1 MIKTIF
7 LGMALIFA
15 AMQMSGAES
24 YALENPYRG
33 GVIPVEMEMIESS
46 EYIFV
51 FIHGMGGSK
60 SSFKEMKDMC
70 FRDGISWVSF
80 DLRGE
85 L

>member
-1 MIKTIF
+1 MIRTIF
-7 LGMALIFA
+7 LGIALIFT
-15 AMQMSGAES
+15 AMQMGGAES
-24 YALENPYRG
+24 YVLENPYRG
-33 GVIPVEMEMIESS
+33 GVIPVEMEMVEPS
-46 EYIFV
+46 EYIFI